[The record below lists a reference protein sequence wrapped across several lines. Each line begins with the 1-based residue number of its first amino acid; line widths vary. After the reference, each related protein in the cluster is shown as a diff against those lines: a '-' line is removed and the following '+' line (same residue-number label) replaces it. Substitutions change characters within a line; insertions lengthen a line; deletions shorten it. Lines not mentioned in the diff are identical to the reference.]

1 MPLKESIC
9 FLMTFSFL
17 HFSCGA
23 FNYKGILEILD
34 KESHDKISSTD
45 FNAND
50 VIAPPEIE
58 LTVYVD
64 GLNGSDDNDGAS
76 EQTAFR
82 SLKYTIQNTGNKT
95 KIYVM
100 NGEYNNDDFGNG
112 VNNGAI
118 MTLKVEK

>member
-1 MPLKESIC
+1 M
-9 FLMTFSFL
+9 
-17 HFSCGA
+17 
-23 FNYKGILEILD
+23 
-34 KESHDKISSTD
+34 
-45 FNAND
+45 NAND
-50 VIAPPEIE
+50 VIAPPKIE
-58 LTVYVD
+58 HTFYVD

-82 SLKYTIQNTGNKT
+82 SLKYAIKNTGNKT

-118 MTLKVEK
+118 MTVKVVEK

>member
-1 MPLKESIC
+1 MI
-9 FLMTFSFL
+9 
-17 HFSCGA
+17 
-23 FNYKGILEILD
+23 
-34 KESHDKISSTD
+34 KISSTD
-45 FNAND
+45 FNAHY

-58 LTVYVD
+58 NTFYVD
-64 GLNGSDDNDGAS
+64 GLNGSDDNDGIS

-82 SLKYTIQNTGNKT
+82 SLKYAIQNTGNKT

-118 MTLKVEK
+118 MTIKVEK